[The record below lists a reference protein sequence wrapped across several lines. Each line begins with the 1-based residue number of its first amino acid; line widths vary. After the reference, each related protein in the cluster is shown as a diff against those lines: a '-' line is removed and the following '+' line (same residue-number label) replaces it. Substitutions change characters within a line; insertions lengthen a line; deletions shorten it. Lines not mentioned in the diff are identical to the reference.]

1 MKASQLAVVGGLVL
15 AESGA
20 QYFLQKAV
28 SHNRVFNIGVG
39 VLLYAIVAIVYY
51 TLLKSGDPMALANS
65 VWNAGTEISIALLG
79 LMVFR
84 QKLSVVQW
92 IGLAVTITGINMLG
106 SSS

>member
-1 MKASQLAVVGGLVL
+1 
-15 AESGA
+15 
-20 QYFLQKAV
+20 
-28 SHNRVFNIGVG
+28 
-39 VLLYAIVAIVYY
+39 
-51 TLLKSGDPMALANS
+51 MALANS
-65 VWNAGTEISIALLG
+65 VWNAGTEISIALVG